1 VQYADYAVWQRKWM
15 EGEVLNEQAEYWRK
29 NLEGAPELLE
39 LPADRVRP
47 ARQDYAG
54 GVLPIIL
61 NEKLTAELKDLS
73 RRHGTTLFMTLLAV
87 GRFCWGDYRDSRT
100 W

>member
-39 LPADRVRP
+39 FACRSCASRAAGLRRRRAAD
-47 ARQDYAG
+47 
-54 GVLPIIL
+54 
-61 NEKLTAELKDLS
+61 NFE
-73 RRHGTTLFMTLLAV
+73 
-87 GRFCWGDYRDSRT
+87 
-100 W
+100 